1 MPNES
6 DSVMHSSSTSHPA
19 SAPSADS
26 ESLEMDE
33 FDAISA
39 TSTQSLPSERVE
51 LVGEKR
57 WLVEKAERQ
66 EIAAKY
72 GRFIKPGEDICWS
85 YCWDMASCDCKPT
98 NNYSGVRVMPVARR
112 PGKDRCLQCG
122 KHWAPPGLGERVGG
136 RVRKKKTAAK

>member
-6 DSVMHSSSTSHPA
+6 DSVTPSSSTSHPA
-19 SAPSADS
+19 SARSVDS

-33 FDAISA
+33 FDAIDA

-66 EIAAKY
+66 EITAKF
-72 GRFIKPGEDICWS
+72 GRFIKPGEDVCWT
-85 YCWDMASCDCKPT
+85 YCWDMARCDCKWT
-98 NNYSGVRVMPVARR
+98 NRYSGVHVLPVARR
-112 PGKDRCLQCG
+112 EGRDRCLQCG
-122 KHWAPPGLGERVGG
+122 KSWSPPGLGERVGG
-136 RVRKKKTAAK
+136 RVRKKKPRAS